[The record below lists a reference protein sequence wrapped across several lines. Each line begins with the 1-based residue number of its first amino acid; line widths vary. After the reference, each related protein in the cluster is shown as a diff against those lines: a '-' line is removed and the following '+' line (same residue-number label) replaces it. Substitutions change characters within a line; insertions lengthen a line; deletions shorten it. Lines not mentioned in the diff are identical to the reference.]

1 MKVRGLGSRVA
12 AAFTVPLLSFHFIP
26 LVQILSSFLRRE
38 FPAPLSNFYFRLER
52 SPGAFTQLPELLNK
66 SLSPGL
72 VLCLA
77 LEMKFAFFVLVRSL
91 TLSGVDSIRVIAESR
106 TSSYCW
112 KMELFTSPTLLS
124 EPSSKKKSGGL

>member
-1 MKVRGLGSRVA
+1 VKVRGLGSRVA

-38 FPAPLSNFYFRLER
+38 FPAPLSNFDFRL
-52 SPGAFTQLPELLNK
+52 PGAFTQLPELLNK

-91 TLSGVDSIRVIAESR
+91 TLSGVDSIRVIAEQLLLEDGIVYFANSSFR
-106 TSSYCW
+106 TS
-112 KMELFTSPTLLS
+112 T
-124 EPSSKKKSGGL
+124 